1 MDADI
6 TFQTPQKIK
15 QRRKNVKTLTKFHFT
30 IHKPGVILK
39 VEARRIAFHI
49 VYEEGVMKGNTG
61 SSVAAD
67 PKAAGKEAAEK
78 AKNALSDVKVAFA
91 YSSVAYDQGQ
101 LLQGV
106 AEALP
111 GVPVLGNTSFTGI
124 ITPEGFITGDS
135 GFVGIMAL
143 GGDDIVVGVAGKPKS
158 GDARATGREVAKE
171 AVKNSGKSGAPA
183 YFYMAASPGE
193 EEFYLKGITDV
204 IGRVPFFG
212 GSAADNSIAG
222 EWKLFAGKQ
231 VFADGVVVAFFYTDK
246 PAANLF
252 TGAYKETGNVGI
264 ITKVKDNRT
273 LVEIDGVP
281 ALKKYA
287 QWAGVDPES
296 LKGGNLLVYTITS
309 PLGVKDR
316 LGDLTAIRHP
326 MNGNDD
332 YSMAIGANL
341 AEKTAVIRMEG
352 SVDELI
358 SSASQTLDKLKAK
371 MNASPA
377 AFHLVHCGGRRAGI
391 GDRIDEVVQG
401 VKKAAGDVPFIMEF
415 TFGEYG
421 LEDDGNNTT
430 GGLMLSYTGF
440 AK

>member
-1 MDADI
+1 
-6 TFQTPQKIK
+6 
-15 QRRKNVKTLTKFHFT
+15 
-30 IHKPGVILK
+30 
-39 VEARRIAFHI
+39 
-49 VYEEGVMKGNTG
+49 MKGNTG

-78 AKNALSDVKVAFA
+78 AKSGLSDIKVAFA

-101 LLQGV
+101 LLKGV
-106 AEALP
+106 AEGLP

-124 ITPEGFITGDS
+124 ITPEGFITGEK
-135 GFVGIMAL
+135 GFVGILTL
-143 GGDDIVVGVAGKPKS
+143 GGNDLTVGVSGKPKA
-158 GDARATGREVAKE
+158 GDARATGREAAKE
-171 AVKNSGKSGAPA
+171 AMKKAGKTTAPA

-193 EEFYLKGITDV
+193 EEFYLKGISDV
-204 IGRVPFFG
+204 IGRVPYFG

-222 EWKLFAGKQ
+222 EWKLFAGQ
-231 VFADGVVVAFFYTDK
+231 DVFADGVVIAFFYADK
-246 PAANLF
+246 PAVNLF
-252 TGAYKETGNVGI
+252 TGAYRETGDVGI
-264 ITKVKDNRT
+264 ITKVKNNRT

-332 YSMAIGANL
+332 YSMNIGANL
-341 AEKTAVIRMEG
+341 AEKTAVIRMQG
-352 SVDELI
+352 SADELI
-358 SSASQTLDKLKAK
+358 SSASGTLDALKGK
-371 MNASPA
+371 MKAAPA

-391 GDRIDEVVQG
+391 GERIDEVVQG
-401 VKKAAGDVPFIMEF
+401 VKKAAGGVPFIMEF

-421 LEDDGNNTT
+421 YEDDGNNTT

-440 AK
+440 AQ